1 MALSSSLAQQWS
13 IFYYSNRD
21 NTRSSQALLMGS
33 RLTIFPSLAL
43 FILVLISPIVCSQET
58 SDQPNPPVDIPVEKV
73 IRYLQS
79 DIFVKPGLG
88 LKKVRLGM
96 TFRQVL
102 EKWGKPE
109 KSRRT
114 GAFGRQIEWIYTA
127 GDGTEILL
135 SGGKMIG
142 VISLRGKMQSSY
154 ETTEG
159 ARFGMATYSITSIYG
174 RPREGFKDSIM
185 DYPKRGIKF
194 IFRNGRV
201 HIITVKPRTYQ

>member
-1 MALSSSLAQQWS
+1 M
-13 IFYYSNRD
+13 R
-21 NTRSSQALLMGS
+21 S
-33 RLTIFPSLAL
+33 RLTLFPSLAL
-43 FILVLISPIVCSQET
+43 LILVLISPIVYSQET
-58 SDQPNPPVDIPVEKV
+58 PDQSNPSVDIPIEKV

-79 DIFVKPGLG
+79 DIFIKPGLG

-96 TFRQVL
+96 TFRQVID
-102 EKWGKPE
+102 KWGKPE

-135 SGGKMIG
+135 SGGTIIG
-142 VISLRGKMQSSY
+142 AISLRGKMQSSY

-174 RPREGFKDSIM
+174 RPREGLKDSIM
-185 DYPKRGIKF
+185 DYPERGIKF
-194 IFRNGRV
+194 IFQNGRV
-201 HIITVKPRTYQ
+201 HIITVKPRSVQ